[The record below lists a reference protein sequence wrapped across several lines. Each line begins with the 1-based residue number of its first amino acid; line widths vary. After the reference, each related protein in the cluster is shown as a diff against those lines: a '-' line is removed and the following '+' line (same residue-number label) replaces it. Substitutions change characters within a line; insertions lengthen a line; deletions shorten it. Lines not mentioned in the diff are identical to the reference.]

1 MATAKATAKRTT
13 DRFIG
18 SVDGTWNE
26 YISSTN
32 IVRQLMT
39 QAEGCQVGQRVATVK
54 LNGMVFLAVERAG
67 FVEEYDISNGATR

>member
-13 DRFIG
+13 DRFKG

-39 QAEGCQVGQRVATVK
+39 QTEGCQVGHRVATVK

>member
-1 MATAKATAKRTT
+1 MATAKRTT

-39 QAEGCQVGQRVATVK
+39 QAEGCRVGQRVATVNI
-54 LNGMVFLAVERAG
+54 NGSVFLAVERAG
-67 FVEEYDISNGATR
+67 FVEEYCISNGATK